1 MLSIALMLSLLGCG
15 EGSPQAKKVDVAA
28 QIVALKGTVDS
39 KSNALTELA
48 AGGSS
53 CQAAVKDIIPL
64 LNDEDAAVRRL
75 AAYAL
80 GEIGVAAK
88 AAVPE
93 LTKMLQDSDMTA
105 VTAAINALRAID
117 PSKAPKEAIPSVTQ

>member
-1 MLSIALMLSLLGCG
+1 MLFFALVLSLLGCG
-15 EGSPQAKKVDVAA
+15 ESSPEAKKVDVAA
-28 QIVALKGTVDS
+28 QIAALKGSIDS
-39 KSNALTELA
+39 KANALTELA
-48 AGGSS
+48 AGGLS

-64 LNDEDAAVRRL
+64 LKDEDASVRRL

-93 LTKMLQDSDMTA
+93 LTQMLQDSDMNA

-117 PSKAPKEAIPSVTQ
+117 PSKAPKEATPNVTQ